1 MQYWQRYVAWF
12 DKRKPREQV
21 GVLLAGVALAFLVAE
36 LLLINPASTRQGS
49 AKRELS
55 RIDLEGR
62 AVGAQLATLQ
72 AERAADPD
80 AQNRQ
85 RAAQLRAQLAD
96 ADGKLRTRSAELVP
110 PDKIQ
115 SVLERLLSRNGRV
128 ELVELRTLPLSSL
141 SAEQQGPAGAPAQ
154 APVPPAAAPVP
165 AAAAAGTAPAPDA
178 AATGSAPLI
187 YRHGVEV
194 TLRGSYFDLLAY
206 IKDVESLPLRV
217 YWGRM
222 DLNATRHPMNT
233 IRLVVYTVSLDKAW
247 LSV

>member
-1 MQYWQRYVAWF
+1 MTQYWQRYVSWF

-21 GVLLAGVALAFLVAE
+21 GVLVGGVALAFLVAE
-36 LLLINPASTRQGS
+36 ILLINPAQTRQGV

-55 RIDLEGR
+55 RMEVEGN
-62 AVGAQLATLQ
+62 AVGAQLSTLQ

-85 RAAQLRAQLAD
+85 RAAKLRMQLAD
-96 ADGKLRTRSAELVP
+96 ADGKLRSRSAELVP

-115 SVLERLLSRNGRV
+115 AVLERLLSRNGRV
-128 ELVELRTLPLSSL
+128 ELVELRTLPLDAL
-141 SAEQQGPAGAPAQ
+141 SAEPQ
-154 APVPPAAAPVP
+154 VP
-165 AAAAAGTAPAPDA
+165 AAAAAGAPAAATPAPAADA
-178 AATGSAPLI
+178 AAAAGAAGTNAPPLI

-194 TLRGSYFDLLAY
+194 TLRGSYFDLLSY

-217 YWGRM
+217 YWGHM
-222 DLNATRHPMNT
+222 DLNATRHPVIT
-233 IRLVVYTVSLDKAW
+233 IRLVIYTVSLDKAW

>member
-36 LLLINPASTRQGS
+36 LLLINPASTRQGL
-49 AKRELS
+49 AKRELA

-154 APVPPAAAPVP
+154 APVP
-165 AAAAAGTAPAPDA
+165 AAAAGAAPAPDA